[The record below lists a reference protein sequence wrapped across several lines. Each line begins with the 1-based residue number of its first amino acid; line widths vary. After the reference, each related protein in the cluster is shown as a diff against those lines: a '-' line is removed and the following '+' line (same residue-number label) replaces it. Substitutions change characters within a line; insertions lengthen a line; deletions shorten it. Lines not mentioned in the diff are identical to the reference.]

1 MPDWQVELEQLL
13 SQLHVAMDGTAAVP
27 GSDTK
32 RQSGREDDA
41 PGGEP
46 QWEAGAAA
54 QDDVVADGDEV
65 SAVRIELEA
74 TVRRVVELA
83 EAGRL
88 EPDVR
93 DDVLFVLQALM
104 RPASRASLRPGES
117 AQEWQLA
124 SAAAVLHF
132 CRIVLRLARAVS
144 GEARHMRDM

>member
-13 SQLHVAMDGTAAVP
+13 SQLHVAMDGAAAAP
-27 GSDTK
+27 RLDGGP
-32 RQSGREDDA
+32 QSGGVEDVL
-41 PGGEP
+41 GGDLP
-46 QWEAGAAA
+46 WEAGTAA
-54 QDDVVADGDEV
+54 QEDVVPDGDEV

-83 EAGRL
+83 DAGRL

-104 RPASRASLRPGES
+104 RPAARASLRPGES
-117 AQEWQLA
+117 AHEWQLA

-132 CRIVLRLARAVS
+132 CRIVLRLTRAVS
-144 GEARHMRDM
+144 GEARRRLDI